1 MRTAQAVNRGTFFAS
16 RHCRGRKECL
26 LMTRPTY
33 KDKYAPHFGAIVQ
46 RLRKQRGW
54 TIQFLARRAGMNS
67 NHLGDLEKGV
77 NIPNVRTIMDL
88 AQALDVRA
96 SDIVEEVETMF
107 RPRSGSAQ
115 K

>member
-1 MRTAQAVNRGTFFAS
+1 
-16 RHCRGRKECL
+16 
-26 LMTRPTY
+26 MTRPTH
-33 KDKYAPHFGAIVQ
+33 KDGYAPHFGAIVQ

-54 TIQFLARRAGMNS
+54 TIQFLARHAGMNS

-96 SDIVEEVETMF
+96 SDIVEEVETVF
-107 RPRSGSAQ
+107 RPRPASADQ